1 MTRKRSRSRRAR
13 RGAALVESLIVSAL
27 LMTFMAAG
35 LFLNRLYLAQQKA
48 VEEARRTAWSQ
59 AMKGCNP
66 SVVMQAIWEDVKD
79 GPPTLA
85 EATLPAFFGVVS
97 HTSGSASHSASA
109 HARAGGGSYTLT
121 ATDTV
126 VCNEIGDNGKGDIAG
141 LLSFIGTNT
150 LPKF

>member
-1 MTRKRSRSRRAR
+1 MARNCSKSRRAS
-13 RGAALVESLIVSAL
+13 RGAALVESLIVSSL

-35 LFLNRLYLAQQKA
+35 LFLHRLYLAQQKA
-48 VEEARRTAWSQ
+48 VEDARRAAWSQ

-66 SVVMQAIWEDVKD
+66 SVVLQAIWQDVSS
-79 GPPTLA
+79 GPPSLA
-85 EATLPAFFGVVS
+85 EATLPPFFGVVS

-126 VCNEIGDNGKGDIAG
+126 VCNEIGNDEQGDIAG
-141 LLSFIGTNT
+141 LVRYIGTNT